1 MLVKKGLLMNIDS
14 INKAMTNG
22 LGSSLATQKRNK
34 SRKRTSSDNM
44 TAIRAKA
51 QSIIRRAMEMED
63 ASPAAIEKARLLVE
77 SGKLDSMENIESTVR
92 KILRYGF

>member
-1 MLVKKGLLMNIDS
+1 MNIDS

-22 LGSSLATQKRNK
+22 LGSSFAAQKRNK
-34 SRKRTSSDNM
+34 AKKRAGSDNM
-44 TAIRAKA
+44 TSIRAKA

-63 ASPAAIEKARLLVE
+63 VSPAAIEKARLLVE